1 MERPRIS
8 AIVTKDSGRA
18 SRMGHCRATPKPIWL
33 VYMGGVVM
41 ASVRYHAAGLL
52 MVRIIDKVW
61 FGGDEFFFGPLNR
74 ICPRPHFFS
83 KFFYYLVALTSKR
96 GID

>member
-1 MERPRIS
+1 
-8 AIVTKDSGRA
+8 
-18 SRMGHCRATPKPIWL
+18 MGYCRATPKPIWL

-61 FGGDEFFFGPLNR
+61 FGGDEFFFLAPQSHLSSPPLLLQIFLLSCSADKQKRNR
-74 ICPRPHFFS
+74 
-83 KFFYYLVALTSKR
+83 LT
-96 GID
+96 

>member
-18 SRMGHCRATPKPIWL
+18 SRMGYCRATPKPIWL

-61 FGGDEFFFGPLNR
+61 FGGDEFFFGPSIAFVLAPTFLPN
-74 ICPRPHFFS
+74 FFTI
-83 KFFYYLVALTSKR
+83 L
-96 GID
+96 